1 MGITIIFLIV
11 LTIFIYAL
19 YLEEVIAFKSPKT
32 EILKSI
38 FLPTIIISIAIP
50 FFIYGTYATSLTS
63 GNAYMWNLK
72 YIVEIIAGAS
82 AFWCFAAMITLGRS
96 ATQRLKVK
104 YALSDN
110 ELKKGLNIM
119 NYKRRFREWE
129 RKRID
134 K

>member
-1 MGITIIFLIV
+1 MGITVIFLIV

-19 YLEEVIAFKSPKT
+19 YLEEVIAFNSPKT

-38 FLPTIIISIAIP
+38 LLPTIVISIAIP
-50 FFIYGTYATSLTS
+50 FFLYGTYATSLTS
-63 GNAYMWNLK
+63 GNAHIWNLK
-72 YIVEIIAGAS
+72 YIVEIIAGS
-82 AFWCFAAMITLGRS
+82 SVFWCFAAMITLGRS

-104 YALSDN
+104 YALSDG

-129 RKRID
+129 RKRTD